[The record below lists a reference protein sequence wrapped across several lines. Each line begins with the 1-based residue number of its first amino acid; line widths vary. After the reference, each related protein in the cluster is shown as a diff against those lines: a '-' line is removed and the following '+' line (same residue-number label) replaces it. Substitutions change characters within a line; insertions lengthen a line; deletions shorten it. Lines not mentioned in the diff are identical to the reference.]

1 MYKLIKEAEKEIEI
15 KELKNKLEKL
25 ADDDFYHEMKDH
37 WTQDDFNKSDR
48 ISKDIKDVI
57 SSLEKLGVKAT
68 YKLGYPIEYSDELT
82 ESEITK
88 EELDQAVKD
97 EFINVYGYPKD
108 VSPEFDD
115 DINPEFYADIKMLV
129 KNRLEEQKKN
139 QQRKN
144 EEKDYKR
151 YKRELETL
159 RKNHSTD
166 VDYIDFLFHKIK
178 DYENKYLNESVSVA
192 DSLALDILD
201 FLKDY
206 DIYEYR
212 NNYSDDEEAYND
224 IVADPDAV
232 ISYLKDIFTNNE
244 TTPEL
249 SNRAKSLYL
258 KLTQGTDDID
268 LINAGREPD
277 ERITEASTNSLSDDK
292 LKNLYYMDRV
302 LRSMNDENAL
312 SDGWLMNY
320 VADGDSDNGMDY
332 IINEYKNIITDEDY
346 ENAYNYYKSLV
357 KDNISGGI
365 ISKKFYQGKSGYKPT
380 AGASEDEI
388 KFVKKDFPNIKIIE
402 TDEAVKN
409 ASYLGKERLDG
420 IARLKSEITADL
432 KSSGLSLDSLDF
444 TDVLSTIDRI
454 GEAKVNNKIYKKEDY
469 LNDKDIMDY
478 LNKDYSGKRISRRI
492 ADEKNPDSIVS
503 VSNSLNI
510 DLYELIG
517 IIENMCHLGLAS
529 EVEDGIYLIK

>member
-68 YKLGYPIEYSDELT
+68 YKLGYPIEYSDELN

-108 VSPEFDD
+108 VSPEFDDD

-166 VDYIDFLFHKIK
+166 VDYIDFLFYKIK

-224 IVADPDAV
+224 IVADPDAI

-258 KLTQGTDDID
+258 KLTQGTDDVD
-268 LINAGREPD
+268 LINAGREP
-277 ERITEASTNSLSDDK
+277 ENRI
-292 LKNLYYMDRV
+292 
-302 LRSMNDENAL
+302 
-312 SDGWLMNY
+312 
-320 VADGDSDNGMDY
+320 
-332 IINEYKNIITDEDY
+332 
-346 ENAYNYYKSLV
+346 
-357 KDNISGGI
+357 
-365 ISKKFYQGKSGYKPT
+365 
-380 AGASEDEI
+380 
-388 KFVKKDFPNIKIIE
+388 
-402 TDEAVKN
+402 
-409 ASYLGKERLDG
+409 
-420 IARLKSEITADL
+420 
-432 KSSGLSLDSLDF
+432 
-444 TDVLSTIDRI
+444 
-454 GEAKVNNKIYKKEDY
+454 
-469 LNDKDIMDY
+469 
-478 LNKDYSGKRISRRI
+478 
-492 ADEKNPDSIVS
+492 
-503 VSNSLNI
+503 
-510 DLYELIG
+510 
-517 IIENMCHLGLAS
+517 
-529 EVEDGIYLIK
+529 